1 MWLHRWLGHLTG
13 REGGSRNPVK
23 DVTVGF
29 GPDRPRMNVYCKEA
43 PGLVI
48 FTDPAVENE
57 GGLNSLPEKNFRL
70 ALAVGER
77 AGAIR

>member
-43 PGLVI
+43 

-57 GGLNSLPEKNFRL
+57 GGGLNSLPGKKIRS